1 MPKMTD
7 AVKREAFI
15 RLHQN
20 KDELNSDEQLVCDE
34 INERLRYVPHK
45 KLYKFRKC
53 SPRNF
58 RTLEENCIWMAPGK
72 DFHDPTDSTINIDF
86 KRNGKQIEEWLKDN
100 QAALAFAFAKSLCEK
115 LGVEM
120 PYSYALF
127 LEYAAAC
134 LDTKGAVNELKEAD
148 FLRAHATQEELQ
160 QMDQLLLSL
169 QQIRQTFDQQE
180 ANFTNMFADAID
192 NMRTTMRNK
201 SIIYCM
207 TEGCDNSSLWENYAD
222 TYRGFCIEYSF
233 EAFNSQS
240 FEVYKNL
247 AYLFPMTY
255 RVRKPYFDMVP
266 LIKGFFGELFTGDT
280 SWQQDSAINADLNM
294 QLYYKRKEYEFEHEW
309 RFVLSDKFE
318 NKQYF
323 PFVSAL
329 YAGKDIKP
337 GNLRRLCGIARKLN
351 VPVYKQV
358 LNRTNN
364 GFKYEIVQEANR

>member
-7 AVKREAFI
+7 AIKRDTFI
-15 RLHQN
+15 RLQQRKEEFAN
-20 KDELNSDEQLVCDE
+20 NEQLVCDE
-34 INERLRYVPHK
+34 INDRLRYIPYK
-45 KLYKFRKC
+45 KLYKFRRC

-72 DFHDPTDSTINIDF
+72 DFCDPTDSTINIDF
-86 KRNGKQIEEWLKDN
+86 KRNGKQIEAWLNDN
-100 QAALAFAFAKSLCEK
+100 YPLLAFEFPQSLCAR

-120 PYSYALF
+120 PYSYEDF
-127 LEYAAAC
+127 QEYMGSC
-134 LDTKGAVNELKEAD
+134 LDKNGDVIVDKEAD
-148 FLRAHATQEELQ
+148 FLRAHAPQEELHL
-160 QMDQLLLSL
+160 MDQMLFSL
-169 QQIRQTFDQQE
+169 QQARKKLDQQE
-180 ANFTNMFADAID
+180 DGLATMFADAIE
-192 NMRTTMRNK
+192 NMRTAMRNK

-207 TEGCDNSSLWENYAD
+207 TEGYDNGSLWENYAD
-222 TYRGFCIEYSF
+222 TSKGFCIEYSF
-233 EAFNSQS
+233 ESFRDQS
-240 FEVYKNL
+240 FETYKNL

-255 RVRKPYFDMVP
+255 RARKPYFNMVP
-266 LIKGFFGELFTGDT
+266 FFEGFFRQLFTVDT
-280 SWQQDSAINADLNM
+280 SWQQDPVINADINM

-318 NKQYF
+318 NKQPF

-337 GNLRRLCGIARKLN
+337 GNLKRLCSIARKLN

-364 GFKYEIVQEANR
+364 GFKYEIIQEAN

>member
-20 KDELNSDEQLVCDE
+20 KDELNSDEQLVCEE

-53 SPRNF
+53 SPLNF

-72 DFHDPTDSTINIDF
+72 DFHDPMDSTINIDF
-86 KRNGKQIEEWLKDN
+86 KRNGKQIEAWLKDN
-100 QAALAFAFAKSLCEK
+100 HAALAFAFAKSLCEK

-120 PYSYALF
+120 PYSYELF

-134 LDTKGAVNELKEAD
+134 LDTKGVVNESKEAD
-148 FLRAHATQEELQ
+148 FLRAHAIQEELQ
-160 QMDQLLLSL
+160 QMDQLLLFL
-169 QQIRQTFDQQE
+169 QQARQKLNQQE
-180 ANFTNMFADAID
+180 EDLTTMFADAIE
-192 NMRTTMRNK
+192 NMRTAMRNK

-207 TEGCDNSSLWENYAD
+207 TEGYDNSSLWENYAD
-222 TYRGFCIEYSF
+222 TYKGFCIEYSF
-233 EAFNSQS
+233 DKFDSRS
-240 FEVYKNL
+240 FEEYKVLTN
-247 AYLFPMTY
+247 LFPMSY
-255 RVRKPYFDMVP
+255 RVRKPYFNMVP
-266 LIKGFFGELFTGDT
+266 FIEGFFRQLLTQDT

-309 RFVLSDKFE
+309 RFAISDKFE
-318 NKQYF
+318 SKQPF

-337 GNLRRLCGIARKLN
+337 GNLRRLCSVALKLN
-351 VPVYKQV
+351 VPVYRQA

-364 GFKYEIVQEANR
+364 GFIYEIVQEANR

>member
-58 RTLEENCIWMAPGK
+58 RTLKENCIWMAPGK
-72 DFHDPTDSTINIDF
+72 DFHDLTDSTINIDF
-86 KRNGKQIEEWLKDN
+86 KRNGKQIEAWLKDN
-100 QAALAFAFAKSLCEK
+100 YPLLAFEFSQSLCAQ

-120 PYSYALF
+120 PYSYENF
-127 LEYAAAC
+127 LEYMEFF
-134 LDTKGAVNELKEAD
+134 LDKNGDVIEDKEAA
-148 FLRAHATQEELQ
+148 FLRSHAPEEELHR
-160 QMDQLLLSL
+160 MDQMLLSL
-169 QQIRQTFDQQE
+169 QQARQNLSRQE
-180 ANFTNMFADAID
+180 DGLTNIFADAIE
-192 NMRTTMRNK
+192 NMRTAMRNK
-201 SIIYCM
+201 SLIYCM
-207 TEGCDNSSLWENYAD
+207 TEGYDNASLWENYAD
-222 TYRGFCIEYSF
+222 TYKGFCIEYSF
-233 EAFNSQS
+233 ENFNSQS

-247 AYLFPMTY
+247 AHLFPMTY
-255 RVRKPYFDMVP
+255 RVRKPYFNMVP
-266 LIKGFFGELFTGDT
+266 FIEGFFYQLFTGDT

-309 RFVLSDKFE
+309 RFAISDKFE
-318 NKQYF
+318 SKQPF

-337 GNLRRLCGIARKLN
+337 GNLRRLCSVAQKLN
-351 VPVYKQV
+351 VPVYRQA

-364 GFKYEIVQEANR
+364 GFIYEIVQEANR